1 MSMKRIIIISLLLI
15 IVAVFAG
22 CNESQKITVS
32 PTETTPPVIETV
44 VGTVIADE
52 ENVTSYT
59 LASTE
64 VQPQESFSS
73 LATEP
78 AKLPSE
84 SVEASTEATEVIY
97 EEPQI
102 NFSDLE

>member
-22 CNESQKITVS
+22 CNESQTITVS
-32 PTETTPPVIETV
+32 PTEETPAVTV
-44 VGTVIADE
+44 TVADSTATHR
-52 ENVTSYT
+52 ENITSQT

-84 SVEASTEATEVIY
+84 SVEVSTETTEVIY